1 MSLRFTGSRSKMGF
15 EVRTFTDDETGLTV
29 ARLADGRVLAIDRDP
44 EVAFWRGWSLV
55 SGMRPMSIVRS
66 HFGRF
71 RFVVSSAVP
80 LDSPVL
86 SITYPAWG
94 RATVKFKPCDYAPS
108 ALAA

>member
-1 MSLRFTGSRSKMGF
+1 MSIRLDHVRTKMGF
-15 EVRTFTDDETGLTV
+15 TVYVIRDTDSNVYL
-29 ARLADGRVLAIDRDP
+29 ARGEDGDVLAIDPDP
-44 EVAFWRGWSLV
+44 GVAFWRGWSLV
-55 SGMRPMSIVRS
+55 SGMRPMSIIRN

-94 RATVKFKPCDYAPS
+94 RATVKFQPCRYAPPV
-108 ALAA
+108 LAA

>member
-1 MSLRFTGSRSKMGF
+1 MSVVFTGSRCKLGF
-15 EVRTFTDDETGLTV
+15 EVRLYRDDETGLTI
-29 ARLADGRVLAIDRDP
+29 ARLPDGRVLAIDKDS

-55 SGMRPMSIVRS
+55 SGMRPMSIIRN

-94 RATVKFKPCDYAPS
+94 RATIRFRPVDYAPPV
-108 ALAA
+108 LAA